1 MWTLKQVSLR
11 SQRFH
16 SILLGNNSSVS
27 TMSYVCMHN
36 YYCVIIMPLLLC
48 EVQFQFRYDVLDSL
62 VSFPD
67 PIRELGGV
75 VWGGEARARART
87 RAAHDSHVHS
97 MLQFQHCKSIGVVRL
112 TMAMQAPD
120 PFSSSSLSLPT
131 QLWSGG
137 PSPGTLYHFPGRGN
151 HSSAAE
157 GPITR
162 TL

>member
-75 VWGGEARARART
+75 VWGGEARARAH
-87 RAAHDSHVHS
+87 A
-97 MLQFQHCKSIGVVRL
+97 
-112 TMAMQAPD
+112 
-120 PFSSSSLSLPT
+120 
-131 QLWSGG
+131 GG
-137 PSPGTLYHFPGRGN
+137 PRLSRALHAAIPTLQKYWGC
-151 HSSAAE
+151 
-157 GPITR
+157 
-162 TL
+162 